1 MSFIKDQLK
10 KLEGKIMSNIDERL
24 DDPAVRKKV
33 IDKWNE
39 SVNIPILNENTE
51 EMIFAA
57 IYDKA
62 VEVIKSVLK

>member
-51 EMIFAA
+51 EKIFAA